1 MGMVTL
7 TGAFSN
13 YLVSFLAEVV
23 RGAGGWRIAQLGGVV
38 PLRFH
43 TLCRFTQ
50 LMDTVGVHLAQ
61 QFVVRYE
68 LLSVKYTQRLSVVQ
82 LLVEPVTAS
91 TEAVYRNSNWYEREV
106 WDLLGI
112 FFTTHP
118 DLRRILTDY
127 GFGGHPL
134 RKNFPLSGYL
144 EVYFDEGAKR
154 IVYETASFAQEYRR
168 FSLAQ
173 AW

>member
-1 MGMVTL
+1 MGVLTL
-7 TGAFSN
+7 TGVFSN
-13 YLVSFLAEVV
+13 YLISLLAGVV
-23 RGAGGWRIAQLGGVV
+23 RGSGGWGVARLGGLV

-50 LMDTVGVHLAQ
+50 LVDTVGVHFAQ
-61 QFVVRYE
+61 RFVVHYE
-68 LLSVKYTQRLSVVQ
+68 LLSVKYTQRLAVVQ
-82 LLVEPVTAS
+82 VLLEPVTAS
-91 TEAVYRNSNWYEREV
+91 TVAVYRNSNWYEREV

-112 FFTTHP
+112 FFTAHP

-154 IVYETASFAQEYRR
+154 IVYETASFAQEYRC

-173 AW
+173 VW